1 MLKNSSKIKVAI
13 VGAGTIG
20 LYLAWK
26 LSQAGHKV
34 IVFEKNSKILAKP
47 CSGLISER
55 LKKINIADA
64 LSILQEEDDDVTLY
78 YLDRISDIKFYLHDE
93 TFNHHDPKNILQI
106 IDDYYKIIT
115 DS

>member
-1 MLKNSSKIKVAI
+1 MTAKEIKQILDTVVSDYVNRKI
-13 VGAGTIG
+13 GIG
-20 LYLAWK
+20 
-26 LSQAGHKV
+26 V
-34 IVFEKNSKILAKP
+34 
-47 CSGLISER
+47 ISER